1 MCTLKAGTGRAQE
14 CEECPNVKLVREVET
29 LSVAVEPGM
38 KDGQVRTCGSNSTQL
53 QSRGYNSNGMTCPE
67 TLR

>member
-1 MCTLKAGTGRAQE
+1 MPGTGCPQE

-38 KDGQVRTCGSNSTQL
+38 KDGQVRSGSDGCTQPVQRREMRNSDG
-53 QSRGYNSNGMTCPE
+53 RHAE
-67 TLR
+67 R